1 MLNGPSSQLL
11 HIPHSGKWRES
22 PHPGG
27 RPCIPPLPREAVVA
41 TGFLEKRSL
50 DSVYAH
56 QLRRLGLATRAWA
69 PLGASTSSGLRNGLY
84 VQFRTTEAKALT
96 LGTKRSSSEA
106 FCQQLALCGLR

>member
-1 MLNGPSSQLL
+1 MANGPSSQLL

-27 RPCIPPLPREAVVA
+27 RPCIPPLPREAAVA

-69 PLGASTSSGLRNGLY
+69 PLGASTKGAEKWLVCSIQDYRSKGSH
-84 VQFRTTEAKALT
+84 
-96 LGTKRSSSEA
+96 LGDKKIL
-106 FCQQLALCGLR
+106 F